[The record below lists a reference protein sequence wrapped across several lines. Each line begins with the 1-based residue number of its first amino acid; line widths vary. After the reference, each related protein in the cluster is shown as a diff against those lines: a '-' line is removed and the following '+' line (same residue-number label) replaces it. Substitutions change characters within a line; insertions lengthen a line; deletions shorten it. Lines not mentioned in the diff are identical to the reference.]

1 MFSLIFVY
9 FSAVFLILIIVAYT
23 FAARNAD
30 GPRSRPVKC
39 DLCQEKKMLKK
50 LLITGSLLL
59 SSLTSAI
66 AQETVKVGVIGPF
79 SGPFAEAFGKPF
91 RQGIETWVAQN
102 GERAGASKVEFVYR
116 DLEGPNP
123 EKAKALAQELVVKE
137 KVQYLAGFVFT
148 PNAMAVAPLVTSAK
162 IPTVIFNAST
172 SVVASRSEYFV
183 RTSNT
188 LPQVTVPV
196 AKYALEQGVKKVVTA
211 VSDYGPGLDAENAF
225 KQTFEAGG
233 GQVLETIR
241 MPVNAT
247 DFGPFMQRIRSLK
260 PDALFGFLPFGP
272 PTYGFVKAYTDN
284 GLRNAGIKFLG
295 TAETQESD
303 LQALG
308 DAAIGLETGYF
319 YSAAHDTN
327 ENKRFVAT
335 LAKVDSKAIANPATV
350 AAFDG
355 TRVLYKMIEA
365 TSGKPDADKAIA
377 SVKGFS
383 FESPR
388 GPVKIDATTRDIIQ
402 NVYMRKVE
410 KAANGMLINREF
422 KTYAAQPDYGLTLK
436 K

>member
-1 MFSLIFVY
+1 MFKKWLI
-9 FSAVFLILIIVAYT
+9 AGALALANL
-23 FAARNAD
+23 APA
-30 GPRSRPVKC
+30 
-39 DLCQEKKMLKK
+39 L
-50 LLITGSLLL
+50 
-59 SSLTSAI
+59 
-66 AQETVKVGVIGPF
+66 AQEAVKVGVIGPF
-79 SGPFAEAFGKPF
+79 SGPFADAFGKPF
-91 RQGIETWVAQN
+91 RQGIEAWVAQN
-102 GERAGASKVEFVYR
+102 GDHAGKVKVEFVYR

-148 PNAMAVAPLVTSAK
+148 PNAMAVAPLITSAK

-172 SVVASRSEYFV
+172 SIVVSRSDYFV

-272 PTYGFVKAYTDN
+272 PTYGFVKAYGDN
-284 GLRNAGIKFLG
+284 GLRAAGIKFLG

-308 DAAIGLETGYF
+308 DAALNIETGYF
-319 YSAAHDTN
+319 YSGAHDSA
-327 ENKRFVAT
+327 ENKRFLAS
-335 LAKVDSKAIANPATV
+335 LAKVDAKAVANPATV
-350 AAFDG
+350 SAFDG

-365 TSGKPDADKAIA
+365 TGGKPDADKAIA
-377 SVKGFS
+377 AVKGLS

-388 GPVKIDATTRDIIQ
+388 GPVKIDANTRDIVQ

-410 KAANGMLINREF
+410 KAGNLLVNREF
-422 KTYAAQPDYGLTLK
+422 KTYAAQPDHGLTLK

>member
-1 MFSLIFVY
+1 
-9 FSAVFLILIIVAYT
+9 
-23 FAARNAD
+23 
-30 GPRSRPVKC
+30 
-39 DLCQEKKMLKK
+39 MLKK
-50 LLITGSLLL
+50 WLGVAAVALAVAS
-59 SSLTSAI
+59 SAI
-66 AQETVKVGVIGPF
+66 AQEVVKVGVIGPF
-79 SGPFAEAFGKPF
+79 SGPFASAFGIPF
-91 RQGIETWVAQN
+91 RQGVEAYVAQN
-102 GERAGASKVEFVYR
+102 GDKAGNVKVEFVYR

-148 PNAMAVAPLVTSAK
+148 PNALAVAPLVTSAK

-172 SVVASRSEYFV
+172 SMVVSRSEYFI

-196 AKYALEQGVKKVVTA
+196 AKYALEQGVKRVVTA
-211 VSDYGPGLDAENAF
+211 VSDYGPGIDAENAF

-233 GQVLETIR
+233 GQVIETIR

-272 PTYGFVKAYTDN
+272 PTYGFVKAYSDN
-284 GLRNAGIKFLG
+284 GLRAAGIRFLG

-308 DAAIGLETGYF
+308 DAALKLETGYF
-319 YSAAHDTN
+319 YSAAHDSA
-327 ENKRFVAT
+327 ENKRFLDS
-335 LAKVDSKAIANPATV
+335 LAKVHPKAMANPATV
-350 AAFDG
+350 SAFDG
-355 TRVLYKMIEA
+355 TRVLFRMIQA
-365 TSGKPDADKAIA
+365 TGGKPDAEKAVA
-377 SVKGFS
+377 AAKGFS

-388 GPVKIDATTRDIIQ
+388 GPVRIDANTRDIIQ
-402 NVYMRKVE
+402 NVYMRSVE
-410 KAANGMLINREF
+410 KAQNGSLINKEF
-422 KTYAAQPDYGLTLK
+422 KTYVAQPDHGLTLK

>member
-1 MFSLIFVY
+1 MMNNWL
-9 FSAVFLILIIVAYT
+9 VA
-23 FAARNAD
+23 AALAATALA
-30 GPRSRPVKC
+30 PA
-39 DLCQEKKMLKK
+39 L
-50 LLITGSLLL
+50 
-59 SSLTSAI
+59 
-66 AQETVKVGVIGPF
+66 AQDTVKVGVVGPF
-79 SGPFAEAFGKPF
+79 SGPFADAFGKPF
-91 RQGIETWVAQN
+91 RQGVEAYVAQN
-102 GERAGASKVEFVYR
+102 GNRAGAVKVEFVYR

-148 PNAMAVAPLVTSAK
+148 PNALAVAPLATSAK
-162 IPTVIFNAST
+162 VPTVIFNAST
-172 SVVASRSEYFV
+172 SIVVSRSEYFV

-211 VSDYGPGLDAENAF
+211 VSDYGPGVDAENAF

-241 MPVNAT
+241 MPLNST

-272 PTYGFVKAYTDN
+272 PTYGFVKAYADN
-284 GLRNAGIKFLG
+284 GLRAAGIKFLG

-308 DAAIGLETGYF
+308 DSGIGLETGYF
-319 YSAAHDTN
+319 YSGAHESE
-327 ENKRFVAT
+327 ENKRFLAA
-335 LAKVDSKAIANPATV
+335 LAKVDPKAVANPATV
-350 AAFDG
+350 SAFDG
-355 TRVLYKMIEA
+355 TRVLFKMIEA
-365 TSGKPDADKAIA
+365 TGGKADADKAVA
-377 SVKGFS
+377 AVKGFS

-388 GPVKIDATTRDIIQ
+388 GPVKIDAATRDIVQ

-410 KAANGMLINREF
+410 KASSGQLVNREF
-422 KTYAAQPDYGLTLK
+422 KTYAAQPDHGLTLK
-436 K
+436 KP

>member
-1 MFSLIFVY
+1 MFKKWLI
-9 FSAVFLILIIVAYT
+9 AGAIAL
-23 FAARNAD
+23 AALA
-30 GPRSRPVKC
+30 P
-39 DLCQEKKMLKK
+39 
-50 LLITGSLLL
+50 
-59 SSLTSAI
+59 AI
-66 AQETVKVGVIGPF
+66 AQETVKVGIVGPF
-79 SGPFAEAFGKPF
+79 SGPFADSFGKPF
-91 RQGIETWVAQN
+91 RQGVEAWVALN
-102 GERAGASKVEFVYR
+102 GDRIGNAKVEFVYR
-116 DLEGPNP
+116 DLESPNP

-148 PNAMAVAPLVTSAK
+148 PNAMAVAPLVTSAR

-172 SVVASRSEYFV
+172 SVVVSRSDYFV

-272 PTYGFVKAYTDN
+272 PTYGFVKAYADN
-284 GLRNAGIKFLG
+284 GLRAAGIRFLG

-308 DAAIGLETGYF
+308 DSALNIETGYF
-319 YSAAHDTN
+319 YSGAHDSA
-327 ENKRFVAT
+327 ENKRFLAA
-335 LAKVDSKAIANPATV
+335 LAKVDAKAVANPATV
-350 AAFDG
+350 SAFDG

-365 TSGKPDADKAIA
+365 TGGKPDADKAIA
-377 SVKGFS
+377 AAKGFA

-388 GPVKIDATTRDIIQ
+388 GPVKIDAATRDIVQ

-410 KAANGMLINREF
+410 KAGNGQLVNREF
-422 KTYAAQPDYGLTLK
+422 KTYAAQPDHGLTLK

>member
-1 MFSLIFVY
+1 MKKWL
-9 FSAVFLILIIVAYT
+9 AAGALALVAL
-23 FAARNAD
+23 
-30 GPRSRPVKC
+30 SPV
-39 DLCQEKKMLKK
+39 L
-50 LLITGSLLL
+50 
-59 SSLTSAI
+59 
-66 AQETVKVGVIGPF
+66 AQETVKVGVVGPF
-79 SGPFAEAFGKPF
+79 SGPFADAFGKPF
-91 RQGIETWVAQN
+91 RQGVEAFVAQN
-102 GERAGASKVEFVYR
+102 GNRAGAAKVEFVYR
-116 DLEGPNP
+116 DLEGANP

-148 PNAMAVAPLVTSAK
+148 PNALAVAPLATSAK

-172 SVVASRSEYFV
+172 SVVVSRSELFV

-196 AKYALEQGVKKVVTA
+196 AKYAQEQGVKKVVIA
-211 VSDYGPGLDAENAF
+211 VSDYGPGIDAENAF

-241 MPVNAT
+241 MPMNAT

-272 PTYGFVKAYTDN
+272 PTYGFVKAYADN
-284 GLRNAGIKFLG
+284 GLRAAGIKFLG

-308 DAAIGLETGYF
+308 DAAVGLETGYF
-319 YSAAHDTN
+319 YSGAHESE
-327 ENKRFVAT
+327 ENKRFLAA
-335 LAKVDSKAIANPATV
+335 LAKVDPKAVANPATV
-350 AAFDG
+350 SAFDG

-365 TSGKPDADKAIA
+365 TGGKADAEKAIA
-377 SVKGFS
+377 AVKGFA

-388 GPVKIDATTRDIIQ
+388 GPVKIDAATRDIVQ

-410 KAANGMLINREF
+410 KAANGQLVNREF
-422 KTYAAQPDYGLTLK
+422 KTYAAQPDHGLTLK
-436 K
+436 KP